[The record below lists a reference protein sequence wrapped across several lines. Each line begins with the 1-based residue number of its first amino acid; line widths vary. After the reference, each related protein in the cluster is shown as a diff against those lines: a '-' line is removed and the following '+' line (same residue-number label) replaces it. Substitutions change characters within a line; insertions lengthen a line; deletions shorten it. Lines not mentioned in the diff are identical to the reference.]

1 MAASH
6 DMLEQCSAMQQAQS
20 AAGATSIVEGEAD
33 AW

>member
-6 DMLEQCSAMQQAQS
+6 DMLERCSAMQQAQS